1 MSNPHSA
8 QFTHLTGDHHRHVTQ
23 TQRRL
28 QPISWTVTPWRVA
41 RGTAAVGVLTL
52 PLGVDGE
59 PVSTAGGVGLG
70 PVPSQEL
77 SLLPGPMCRVTQVGA

>member
-1 MSNPHSA
+1 
-8 QFTHLTGDHHRHVTQ
+8 
-23 TQRRL
+23 
-28 QPISWTVTPWRVA
+28 
-41 RGTAAVGVLTL
+41 VGVLTL